1 MVAQSTGHGEKLGQE
16 QSGWRDRLGSNFEH
30 NDMDAPNHDI
40 ARDRGSQR
48 PRLDRLDRLFPADDP
63 SLSTEDDG
71 PMGVEDD
78 PSMGVEDDAPL
89 STGPSVTRRIL
100 RFSAVFSFLVL
111 TGVGCA
117 LAWRSYGIEATTMI
131 EALARPTSTSKP
143 AAPPTGFAELQQQLK
158 SMASDL
164 ADMRH
169 TLEQFAANQDQLTRK
184 QEEMTRTQEQ
194 MANSIA
200 LQAAKQELSQKLS
213 SPSTQAKPVHVLPPP
228 KPAQRPAQLSTQ
240 TSSQASS
247 KPAHPPPPQS
257 LQAPD
262 NQ

>member
-1 MVAQSTGHGEKLGQE
+1 MIARSAGGGGKLGQE
-16 QSGWRDRLGSNFEH
+16 QPGWQDRLGSSFEH
-30 NDMDAPNHDI
+30 NMDATNDDM
-40 ARDRGSQR
+40 ARDRALHR
-48 PRLDRLDRLFPADDP
+48 PNLDRLNRLFPEDDS
-63 SLSTEDDG
+63 SLS
-71 PMGVEDD
+71 VEDD
-78 PSMGVEDDAPL
+78 TSLSVEDDTSLSVEDDASMSVGPPV
-89 STGPSVTRRIL
+89 TGRIF
-100 RFSAVFSFLVL
+100 RAFAVFSFLVL
-111 TGVGCA
+111 TGVGGA
-117 LAWRSYGIEATTMI
+117 LAWRAYGDYATDMI
-131 EALARPTSTSKP
+131 GAWALPISTSKP